1 MPSFRWSAI
10 SSSGEVV
17 HGVSEAVDCTAV
29 VERLQHQG
37 QIVLRAE
44 PASGRRSL
52 SDLLQIELGTRR
64 GLDRGTLAEITR
76 ELAIMLA
83 AGQDLDPGLRF
94 VVENAGNGR
103 ARTFLGEVGDMVRS
117 GSSLAVVLA
126 GEPRSILRLYIGL
139 LRAVD
144 VGGRLPVTSDR
155 L

>member
-29 VERLQHQG
+29 VERLQRQG

-44 PASGRRSL
+44 AASGRRSL

-64 GLDRGTLAEITR
+64 GLDRGTLVEITR

-83 AGQDLDPGLRF
+83 AGQDLDFRSD
-94 VVENAGNGR
+94 NDARYGR
-103 ARTFLGEVGDMVRS
+103 
-117 GSSLAVVLA
+117 SSRR
-126 GEPRSILRLYIGL
+126 GRC
-139 LRAVD
+139 
-144 VGGRLPVTSDR
+144 GGCATA
-155 L
+155 